1 MKRTKLKRVPTKK
14 ISKDDVDQIDAIYAI
29 PPQYVN
35 GCYLTPGTQDKS
47 TFVRIT
53 FSEFNFTLQKQV
65 PRVAIVAS
73 IEDVQTI
80 YNAMTELLQQM
91 RTMGRIA

>member
-1 MKRTKLKRVPTKK
+1 MKRTKLKKMDVKK
-14 ISKDDVDQIDAIYAI
+14 ISKEDVEEIHAIYEL
-29 PPQYVN
+29 PPQFVS
-35 GCYLTPGTQDKS
+35 GCYLTPIMQGKS
-47 TFVRIT
+47 TLARVT
-53 FSEFNFTLQKQV
+53 FSEFNFTLQRQV

-73 IEDVQTI
+73 IEDLQTI